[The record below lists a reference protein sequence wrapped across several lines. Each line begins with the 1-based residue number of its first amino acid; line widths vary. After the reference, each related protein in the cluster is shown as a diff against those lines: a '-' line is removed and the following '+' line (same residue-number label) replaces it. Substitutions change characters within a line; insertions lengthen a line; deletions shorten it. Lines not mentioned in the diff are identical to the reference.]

1 MGLPR
6 FVDVHSHVVTSGD
19 DGAASVEEGL
29 ELCRIALEAGTR
41 VLFATPHA
49 HAAWDSYPWT
59 PGRRRIF
66 EEAFPTMRAA
76 VAEWGLDLRRGL
88 EVYPSE
94 IAEQAIEA
102 LVLEGTSAVLLEFPG
117 WWVDVDD
124 AVAVTFAGCEQ
135 VAAAGLLPLLAHP
148 ERCPAI
154 AREPAAVAP
163 FVERGWPLCANAA
176 SLTGE
181 HGERSYEAGWRL
193 VDDGV
198 VSLVASDGHRASRPP
213 RLDTAYAAV
222 SGRYGAEFARPLFEG
237 DAVPWL
243 VEPVPES
250 QTAASG

>member
-1 MGLPR
+1 MALSR
-6 FVDVHSHVVTSGD
+6 FVDVHSHVVPSGD

-41 VLFATPHA
+41 VLYATPHA

-59 PGRRRIF
+59 PGRARIF
-66 EEAFPTMRAA
+66 GEAFPTMCAG

-94 IAEQAIEA
+94 IPEREIEA
-102 LVLEGTSAVLLEFPG
+102 LALDGTSAVLLEFPG

-124 AVAVTFAGCEQ
+124 AVAVTLAGCEQ
-135 VAAAGLLPLLAHP
+135 VAAAGLVPLLAHP

-154 AREPAAVAP
+154 AREPEAARWFA
-163 FVERGWPLCANAA
+163 ERGWPLCVNAA

-181 HGERSYEAGWRL
+181 HGERSHETGWRL
-193 VDDGV
+193 VDNGV

-222 SGRYGAEFARPLFEG
+222 VGRYGAAAARPLFEG

-243 VEPVPES
+243 ADPVPES